1 MHVSNNLG
9 FSVYVRKYHV
19 HQLVISRLPR
29 YVYVSTYVPGWGTY
43 YVPHM
48 FVNWCKHVFC
58 TWHKPAPKI
67 RICRYV
73 CTRDTKD
80 TRPRTGSG
88 SDTRTAQTI
97 KSSTEKQGSAFIV
110 HKPNRTATS
119 TWTVHRRQNK
129 PYRLVATSAGV
140 VGTLSRCCPAAT
152 VRAAVVFACGF
163 RCSFAD

>member
-58 TWHKPAPKI
+58 TWHKPAPNFVFIHKFKI
-67 RICRYV
+67 SPRRDAHSRINTAAINSIYHSRV
-73 CTRDTKD
+73 T
-80 TRPRTGSG
+80 
-88 SDTRTAQTI
+88 TRTITRRPAYCILYIFSHTHNMRP
-97 KSSTEKQGSAFIV
+97 STRCLVLTQ
-110 HKPNRTATS
+110 
-119 TWTVHRRQNK
+119 
-129 PYRLVATSAGV
+129 PY
-140 VGTLSRCCPAAT
+140 
-152 VRAAVVFACGF
+152 VRATRCFCIARVMHLAC
-163 RCSFAD
+163 RNININCNK